1 MYSVFGPGKAF
12 KGWGFIDFDFT
23 NDIVSEQDVL
33 KKSFDGDNNEDD
45 LSFEN
50 DSIEDEDD
58 EDQENGPNYEPYR
71 TVSHLD
77 FVFHFIII

>member
-33 KKSFDGDNNEDD
+33 KTTALRMKTMRIKKMD
-45 LSFEN
+45 
-50 DSIEDEDD
+50 
-58 EDQENGPNYEPYR
+58 R
-71 TVSHLD
+71 TMNR
-77 FVFHFIII
+77 IAR